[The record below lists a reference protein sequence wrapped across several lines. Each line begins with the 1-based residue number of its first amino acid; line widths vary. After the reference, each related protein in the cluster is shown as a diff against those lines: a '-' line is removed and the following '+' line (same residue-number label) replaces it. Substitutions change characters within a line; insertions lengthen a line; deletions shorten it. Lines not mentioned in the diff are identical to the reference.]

1 MPLPQRHALILFR
14 QRTASRGSEQ
24 ASIISTLCAASAQAA
39 GPMRK
44 ILSRAARA
52 VLTRAASGVPARDTS
67 QAGAADLHGARRS
80 QDGTRHRAGGP
91 ALLQR
96 GVHGRQHERL
106 LRREEKVEGASGAAN
121 GGLAGLRC
129 TCDIAN
135 SMLMKASTRDI
146 MMCAAFGERPDRAR
160 RGQHRDFSTSHVDFT
175 PGAPL
180 ASEPI

>member
-14 QRTASRGSEQ
+14 QRTASRGSEH
-24 ASIISTLCAASAQAA
+24 ASIIGTLCAASAQAA

-44 ILSRAARA
+44 ILSSAARA
-52 VLTRAASGVPARDTS
+52 VLTRAASGVPAHDAS
-67 QAGAADLHGARRS
+67 QAGAAVLHGARRS
-80 QDGTRHRAGGP
+80 QDDTRHRAGGP

-106 LRREEKVEGASGAAN
+106 SEEKKRVSEGASGAAN

-146 MMCAAFGERPDRAR
+146 MTGAA
-160 RGQHRDFSTSHVDFT
+160 
-175 PGAPL
+175 L
-180 ASEPI
+180 